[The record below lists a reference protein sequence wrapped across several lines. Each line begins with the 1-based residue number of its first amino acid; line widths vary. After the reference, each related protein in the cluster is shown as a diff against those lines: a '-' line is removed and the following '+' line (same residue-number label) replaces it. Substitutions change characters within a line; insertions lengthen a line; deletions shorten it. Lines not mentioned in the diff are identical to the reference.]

1 MAKHL
6 SKNETRQ
13 RIHLRIR
20 KKILGTQARPRLCVF
35 RSLNHIYAQIVND
48 EKGVT
53 LVSAST
59 LDKEICEK
67 TKSGGNVSGAK
78 VVGEEIAK
86 RAKVQGIE
94 SVIYDRGGYRYHG
107 RVKVLAEAAREAG
120 LRF

>member
-59 LDKEICEK
+59 LDKEIREK

-86 RAKVQGIE
+86 RAKVHGIE

>member
-6 SKNETRQ
+6 SKNKTRQ

-59 LDKEICEK
+59 LDKEIREK

-86 RAKVQGIE
+86 RAKAQGIE